1 MQFLI
6 ADSPVLIRDRSSQKT
21 TFSSLDGSEEVTLTC
36 EFDGFPTPKV
46 KFVKDGIELN
56 TSDVTSRSGFASYK
70 FRVRSLSDF
79 GFYSCVATNSR
90 GKKTYYMEVYE
101 RGKFKNMLWFTS
113 EVFSFFLRCLE
124 RHCRRDSSSRRI
136 IRLVHVFILE
146 APNQMNYKCFPSLSR
161 RIMRL

>member
-1 MQFLI
+1 MPLLI

-56 TSDVTSRSGFASYK
+56 TSDVTSKSGFASYK

-113 EVFSFFLRCLE
+113 EVFSFFLRCVLNDAVGE
-124 RHCRRDSSSRRI
+124 I
-136 IRLVHVFILE
+136 VRLD
-146 APNQMNYKCFPSLSR
+146 A
-161 RIMRL
+161 